1 MNKNPLIAIS
11 FIAVV
16 LLVLGSLSNVVG
28 FQTVQSSN
36 QKVMNDEVDQKE
48 LLFQTILDIANNKEI
63 QRVILNSEIRR
74 GGFFNPDSKF
84 SVFTPHVL
92 TKMELNT
99 AYHIGLILSRTLSAT
114 KTHSLLERYQVSNQV
129 VQKEI
134 TAVIEKDATLN
145 RELTQLSNSKCDC
158 ENNTGVTSWP
168 FPVIC
173 LIADTMALIGL
184 FLALTLG
191 CGDILIGIAGIL
203 IEIFNCPGWS

>member
-1 MNKNPLIAIS
+1 MKKYTLIGASI
-11 FIAVV
+11 IAVV
-16 LLVLGSLSNVVG
+16 LLVLGSLTNVVG
-28 FQTVQSSN
+28 YQTVQSSN
-36 QKVMNDEVDQKE
+36 QNIINSEVDPKE

-63 QRVILNSEIRR
+63 QRVIFNSEIRR
-74 GGFFNPDSKF
+74 GGFFNLDTRF

-92 TKMELNT
+92 TKTELNT

-145 RELTQLSNSKCDC
+145 GEITQLSNSKCDC
-158 ENNTGVTSWP
+158 GNNTGVTSWS

-173 LIADTMALIGL
+173 LISETIALIGL
-184 FLALTLG
+184 ALFLRH
-191 CGDILIGIAGIL
+191 IGYGLLFTIGGIL
-203 IEIFNCPGWS
+203 VYIFHCPF